1 MKKIMF
7 NDELSLTKSVLDG
20 NKRQTRR
27 ICKYDRPSD
36 EWGIGFPIFEA
47 NDFNDEGE
55 CTSPLNYAFGWRNKS
70 TGEEIKWNIPK
81 YKVGEVVAI
90 AQRYKDVLD
99 FLPEA
104 FRRKSDGYI
113 SSIIPTSAG
122 LNNKM
127 FVRAGLMPHKIKIT
141 DIKIERLQD
150 ISDEDCLKEG
160 VVKGKVGNAH
170 TDNWMDAYYTHRSSI
185 DPCCTPREAFA
196 LLIDKVSGKGT
207 WQRNP
212 YVFAYE
218 FELVK

>member
-7 NDELSLTKSVLDG
+7 NDELSLTQSVLYG

-27 ICKYDRPSD
+27 IINISETDREYLDSSFD
-36 EWGIGFPIFEA
+36 WDLRESVIIERY
-47 NDFNDEGE
+47 
-55 CTSPLNYAFGWRNKS
+55 S
-70 TGEEIKWNIPK
+70 K
-81 YKVGEVVAI
+81 YKVGEVIAI

-113 SSIIPTSAG
+113 SSIISTSAG

-127 FVRAGLMPHKIKIT
+127 IVRAGLMPHKIKIT
-141 DIKIERLQD
+141 NIRIQKLQD

-160 VVKGKVGNAH
+160 VVKGRVGNAH
-170 TDNWMDAYYTHRSSI
+170 TDHWMDAYYTHKSLI
-185 DPCCTPREAFA
+185 EPCCTPRGAFA

-207 WQRNP
+207 WESNP
-212 YVFAYE
+212 YMFVYE

>member
-7 NDELSLTKSVLDG
+7 NDDFGLTQSVLDG
-20 NKRQTRR
+20 NKKKTRR
-27 ICKYDRPSD
+27 IPNISETDIKYLDSSFDWDLRESVII
-36 EWGIGFPIFEA
+36 ERY
-47 NDFNDEGE
+47 
-55 CTSPLNYAFGWRNKS
+55 S
-70 TGEEIKWNIPK
+70 K

-113 SSIIPTSAG
+113 SSIISTSAG

-141 DIKIERLQD
+141 NIRIEKLQD

-160 VVKGKVGNAH
+160 IIEHSYNGYMVNGIVYKTKDEFNGSLEIFSSPQG
-170 TDNWMDAYYTHRSSI
+170 AY
-185 DPCCTPREAFA
+185 AK
-196 LLIDKVSGKGT
+196 LIDKISGKGT
-207 WQRNP
+207 WESNP
-212 YVFAYE
+212 YVFVYD
-218 FELVK
+218 FELIN

>member
-7 NDELSLTKSVLDG
+7 NDDFGLTQSVLDG
-20 NKRQTRR
+20 NKKNTRR
-27 ICKYDRPSD
+27 IPNISETDIKYLDSSFDWDLRESVII
-36 EWGIGFPIFEA
+36 ERY
-47 NDFNDEGE
+47 
-55 CTSPLNYAFGWRNKS
+55 S
-70 TGEEIKWNIPK
+70 K

-113 SSIIPTSAG
+113 SSIISTSAG

-141 DIKIERLQD
+141 NIRIEKLQD

-160 VVKGKVGNAH
+160 IIEHSYNGYMVNGIVYKTKDEFNGSLEIFSSPQG
-170 TDNWMDAYYTHRSSI
+170 AY
-185 DPCCTPREAFA
+185 AK
-196 LLIDKVSGKGT
+196 LIDKISGKGT
-207 WQRNP
+207 WESNP
-212 YVFAYE
+212 YVFVYD
-218 FELVK
+218 FELIN